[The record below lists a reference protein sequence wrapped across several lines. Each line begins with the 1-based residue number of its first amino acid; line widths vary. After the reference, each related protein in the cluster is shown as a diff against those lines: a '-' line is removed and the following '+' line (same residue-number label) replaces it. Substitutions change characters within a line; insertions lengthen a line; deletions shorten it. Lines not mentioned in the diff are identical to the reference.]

1 MRSLQREPNM
11 ILKIVSAA
19 ILCLVFVS
27 SHAEILSAGP
37 SGFSVR
43 HTAELPTAVPTA
55 VWTVL
60 LDPAR
65 WWDSEHTYSGDA
77 HNLSLDPHVGG
88 CFCEKLG
95 LYAGVEHLRVVYIQP
110 GKILRLS
117 GALGPLQQFGIA
129 GSLTWQIEPLANG
142 SRLTLTYNAGGF
154 ADRPMADWAP
164 QVDEMLGAQVQRFSR
179 LINTGT
185 PDLAVKSR

>member
-1 MRSLQREPNM
+1 M
-11 ILKIVSAA
+11 IRTIASFA
-19 ILCLVFVS
+19 ILFLGSVG
-27 SHAEILSAGP
+27 SHAEIVSAGP
-37 SGFSVR
+37 SGFSIR

-60 LDPAR
+60 LDPSR

-110 GKILRLS
+110 GKTLRLS
-117 GALGPLQQFGIA
+117 GALGPLQQFGIS
-129 GSLTWQIEPLANG
+129 GSLTWQIEPLASG
-142 SRLTLTYNAGGF
+142 SRLTMTYNAGGF

-164 QVDEMLGAQVQRFSR
+164 QVDEMLGAQVQRLTR
-179 LINTGT
+179 LVNTGS
-185 PDLAVKSR
+185 PDPSPKSK

>member
-1 MRSLQREPNM
+1 M
-11 ILKIVSAA
+11 IKKIMCAAIVCAASIDAHAEIVSA
-19 ILCLVFVS
+19 
-27 SHAEILSAGP
+27 GP
-37 SGFSVR
+37 TGFSIR

-55 VWTVL
+55 LWTVL
-60 LDPAR
+60 LDPGR

-77 HNLSLDPHVGG
+77 HNLTLDPHVGG

-110 GKILRLS
+110 GKTLRLS
-117 GALGPLQQFGIA
+117 GALGPLQQFGISA
-129 GSLTWQIEPLANG
+129 ALTWQIEPLASG

-164 QVDEMLGAQVQRFSR
+164 QVDEMLGGQVERLTR
-179 LINTGT
+179 LINSGS
-185 PDLAVKSR
+185 PEAPAKSK

>member
-1 MRSLQREPNM
+1 M
-11 ILKIVSAA
+11 IKNIGCVIA
-19 ILCLVFVS
+19 LCLVS
-27 SHAEILSAGP
+27 MSAPAEILSAGP
-37 SGFSVR
+37 SGFSIR

-77 HNLSLDPHVGG
+77 HNLTLDPHVGG

-95 LYAGVEHLRVVYIQP
+95 LYAGVEHSRVVYVQP
-110 GKILRLS
+110 GKTLRLS
-117 GALGPLQQFGIA
+117 GALGPLQQFGIS

-142 SRLTLTYNAGGF
+142 SRLTVTYNAGGF

-164 QVDEMLGAQVQRFSR
+164 QVDEVLGAQVQRLTR
-179 LINTGT
+179 LINTGNADE
-185 PDLAVKSR
+185 PAKAK

>member
-1 MRSLQREPNM
+1 M
-11 ILKIVSAA
+11 IKKTACAA
-19 ILCLVFVS
+19 LLWAISMGL
-27 SHAEILSAGP
+27 HAEILSAGP
-37 SGFSVR
+37 SGFNIR
-43 HTAELPTAVPTA
+43 HTAELPAAVPTA

-60 LDPAR
+60 LDPSR

-77 HNLSLDPHVGG
+77 RNLTLEPHVGG

-95 LYAGVEHLRVVYIQP
+95 LYAGVEHLRVVHIQP
-110 GKILRLS
+110 GKMLRLS
-117 GALGPLQQFGIA
+117 GALGPLQQFGIS

-164 QVDEMLGAQVQRFSR
+164 QVDEMLGAQVQRLTR
-179 LINTGT
+179 LINTGS
-185 PDLAVKSR
+185 PDVPANSK

>member
-1 MRSLQREPNM
+1 M
-11 ILKIVSAA
+11 IKNIVSVAILTVASMTAHAEIVSAG
-19 ILCLVFVS
+19 S
-27 SHAEILSAGP
+27 
-37 SGFSVR
+37 SGFSIR
-43 HTAELPTAVPTA
+43 HMTELPTAVPTA

-60 LDPAR
+60 LDPSR

-77 HNLSLDPHVGG
+77 RNLSLDPHVGG

-110 GKILRLS
+110 GKTLRLS
-117 GALGPLQQFGIA
+117 GALGPLQQFGIS
-129 GSLTWQIEPLANG
+129 GSLTWQLEPLANG

-164 QVDEMLGAQVQRFSR
+164 QVDEVLGAQMQRLTR
-179 LINTGT
+179 LVNTGN
-185 PDLAVKSR
+185 PDASPKAK

>member
-1 MRSLQREPNM
+1 MMNKLVSVA
-11 ILKIVSAA
+11 ILSSFTLTAHAEIVSAG
-19 ILCLVFVS
+19 S
-27 SHAEILSAGP
+27 G
-37 SGFSVR
+37 GFSIR

-60 LDPAR
+60 LDPSR
-65 WWDSEHTYSGDA
+65 WWDAEHTYSGDA
-77 HNLSLDPHVGG
+77 HNLTLDPHVGG

-110 GKILRLS
+110 GKTLRLS

-129 GSLTWQIEPLANG
+129 ASLTWQIEPLANG
-142 SRLTLTYNAGGF
+142 SRLTMTYNAGGF

-164 QVDEMLGAQVQRFSR
+164 QVDEMLGAQVQRLTR
-179 LINTGT
+179 LINTGA
-185 PDLAVKSR
+185 PDAPAAKSK